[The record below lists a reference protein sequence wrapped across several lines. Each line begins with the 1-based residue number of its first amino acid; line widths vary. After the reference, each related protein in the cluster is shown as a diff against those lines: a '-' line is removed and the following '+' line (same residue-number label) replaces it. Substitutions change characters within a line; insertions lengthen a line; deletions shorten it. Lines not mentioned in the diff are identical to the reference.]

1 MRLKMYVRLSSLW
14 ILFILDWG
22 KLQNE
27 PKVYSFHILLK
38 KQSVLI
44 CSVEKKI

>member
-1 MRLKMYVRLSSLW
+1 MYVLFIFLLPLW

-27 PKVYSFHILLK
+27 PKVYSFIF
-38 KQSVLI
+38 
-44 CSVEKKI
+44 C

>member
-1 MRLKMYVRLSSLW
+1 MYVLFPPAPW

-27 PKVYSFHILLK
+27 PKVYSFIF
-38 KQSVLI
+38 
-44 CSVEKKI
+44 C